1 MSVPT
6 LMTSVMFVGLS
17 GVFVEGG
24 ALSLAVCAGGRQP
37 QAISCVYVTLASS
50 PDAFIQTLP
59 RADFV

>member
-1 MSVPT
+1 
-6 LMTSVMFVGLS
+6 MFVGLS